1 MTMQTHAAR
10 MAAGGDGQAE
20 LKQLLLNYGFL
31 VVDTGQESWLPNWA
45 HQALRQVHDDATVR
59 SVRYQPDLL
68 AWSPRFPFS
77 FWDAKVNATPGT
89 PNFTIEQACYQEQ
102 LARMTIGQRI
112 VIAFRD
118 TDGKW
123 SANSVGRLQVVDD
136 HSARRHD
143 AAGSQ
148 TPYLLISKR
157 STVPLHAFVA
167 IPSWSA

>member
-1 MTMQTHAAR
+1 MSMQTRSAR
-10 MAAGGDGQAE
+10 MAVGGEGQAE
-20 LKQLLLNYGFL
+20 LKQLLTNFGFV
-31 VVDTGQESWLPNWA
+31 VVDTGQENWLPAWA
-45 HQALRQVHDDATVR
+45 HEGLRKVHDDVTVR
-59 SVRYQPDLL
+59 AVRYQPDLL

-102 LARMTIGQRI
+102 LDRARIGQRV

-123 SANSVGRLQVVDD
+123 SANSVSRLQVVDD
-136 HSARRHD
+136 HSARRHE

-148 TPYLLISKR
+148 TPYLLIAKR

-167 IPSWSA
+167 LPSW

>member
-1 MTMQTHAAR
+1 MTMQTRAAR
-10 MAAGGDGQAE
+10 MTAGADGQAE
-20 LKQLLLNYGFL
+20 LKVLLQGFGFL
-31 VVDTGQESWLPNWA
+31 VVDTGQETWLPTWA

-59 SVRYQPDLL
+59 TVRYQPDLF
-68 AWSPRFPFS
+68 AWSPRFPYAW
-77 FWDAKVNATPGT
+77 WDSKINATPGT
-89 PNFTIEQACYQEQ
+89 PNFSIEKACYQEQ
-102 LARMTIGQRI
+102 VARWNADQRI

-167 IPSWSA
+167 IPSW